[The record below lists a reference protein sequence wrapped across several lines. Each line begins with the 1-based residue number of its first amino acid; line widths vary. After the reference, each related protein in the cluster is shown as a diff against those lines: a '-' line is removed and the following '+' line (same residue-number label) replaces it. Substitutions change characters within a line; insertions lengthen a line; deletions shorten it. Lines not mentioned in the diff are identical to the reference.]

1 MAILTK
7 QSVIKGTAATFTLNK
22 AELAGL
28 PSFTPGS
35 YFSDIQNW
43 KVIKLCYISQNK
55 QREVV
60 VFDATQETPAAQFLV
75 SEKASDVFEIR
86 KIIVQDFDGGYHEIA
101 REGLSAGDFDVSM
114 S

>member
-7 QSVIKGTAATFTLNK
+7 PSVSKGTAATFTLNK
-22 AELAGL
+22 TELSNL
-28 PSFTPGS
+28 PTFTPGS

-60 VFDATQETPAAQFLV
+60 VFDATQQNPVAQFLV
-75 SEKASDVFEIR
+75 SEKANDIFQIR
-86 KIIVQDFDGGYHEIA
+86 KIIIQDFDGGYHEIA
-101 REGLSAGDFDVSM
+101 REGLVVEDFDVLIS
-114 S
+114 